1 MRFKIY
7 RRRVFLIMTAWL
19 ILLCVE
25 AASADASVLL
35 PVRRPVVKLT
45 IGGKQIVLPVARRL
59 ASAEIKKPKKRSSLS
74 LDGQVFNRIGGGKR
88 LSKED
93 AVRYARIFVFQDVGN
108 FKRANEEIGKLVDH
122 RLMGHVLYERYLG
135 RYYRS
140 KYRELAN
147 WMKSYASLPGAKR
160 IYELAKKRKPKKGAG
175 TLASPRPSRVM
186 MGYHNYDSGRLAR
199 PYSSEHKYTKRES
212 KIVKSIR
219 RNLSSR
225 PSRALALLESPKSKK
240 LFNDTKYDGLR
251 AKIAE
256 SFFYND
262 KVSKAYKLAV
272 ASSDRSGKDIPLA
285 GWIAGLSAWK
295 NGNYDE
301 AAKHFERTASSPRAS
316 AWMASAGA
324 HWAARSYLRGHRPQK
339 ISYWLR
345 QSAKSPR
352 SFYGIISVKILG
364 MDQARFNWDIPEL
377 NDKMTKA
384 MADVSAGK
392 RAMALMDVGRPELAE
407 KELRQINPGN
417 NKTLQEAMIV
427 LTNKAGAP
435 AFEMR
440 LGSGLKDRKG
450 YPYDSALYPDAPWRP
465 KGGYQLDRALV
476 YAFMRQESKFD
487 ASANNKRSG
496 AVGLMQLLPS
506 TAMNVAKKIGLKI
519 SRKQLQ
525 EPAVN
530 IRLGQK
536 YLANLMQEDA
546 VGNNLFKLA
555 VAYNAGPGNLSR
567 WERKIDY
574 DDDAL
579 LFIESI
585 PIAETRIFVE
595 RVLTNYWIYR
605 LKYNQNTDSLKK
617 VASGDWPIYVAE
629 DTRRLSY
636 FAEPYGVPIR

>member
-1 MRFKIY
+1 
-7 RRRVFLIMTAWL
+7 
-19 ILLCVE
+19 
-25 AASADASVLL
+25 
-35 PVRRPVVKLT
+35 
-45 IGGKQIVLPVARRL
+45 
-59 ASAEIKKPKKRSSLS
+59 
-74 LDGQVFNRIGGGKR
+74 
-88 LSKED
+88 
-93 AVRYARIFVFQDVGN
+93 
-108 FKRANEEIGKLVDH
+108 
-122 RLMGHVLYERYLG
+122 
-135 RYYRS
+135 
-140 KYRELAN
+140 
-147 WMKSYASLPGAKR
+147 
-160 IYELAKKRKPKKGAG
+160 
-175 TLASPRPSRVM
+175 
-186 MGYHNYDSGRLAR
+186 
-199 PYSSEHKYTKRES
+199 
-212 KIVKSIR
+212 
-219 RNLSSR
+219 
-225 PSRALALLESPKSKK
+225 
-240 LFNDTKYDGLR
+240 
-251 AKIAE
+251 
-256 SFFYND
+256 
-262 KVSKAYKLAV
+262 
-272 ASSDRSGKDIPLA
+272 
-285 GWIAGLSAWK
+285 
-295 NGNYDE
+295 
-301 AAKHFERTASSPRAS
+301 
-316 AWMASAGA
+316 SAGA